1 MNLNQKKEKN
11 LKTNILNKQ
20 QRHWEHKFSK
30 RSEMFGTSPS
40 LAAQK
45 AVKIFKREK
54 FTNILEL
61 GAGQGRD
68 TIFFAQ
74 NGFNLQVLDYSKSGL
89 NSIIKKAK
97 TMNLS
102 DLISVKYHDIRK
114 SIPFKD
120 ATFDC
125 CFSHM
130 LYCMAFTEKELEF
143 LSNNINRVLKFG
155 GLNIYTVRHIDDA
168 DYGKGIHRGEDIY
181 ETGGFI
187 VHFFSLKKIN
197 QFSTGYNVINIENFE
212 EGDFPRKL
220 FQITLKKI
228 SK

>member
-1 MNLNQKKEKN
+1 MHLNQKKEKN

-40 LAAQK
+40 LSAQK
-45 AVKIFKREK
+45 AVKIFKRKK

-74 NGFNLQVLDYSKSGL
+74 NGFNLQVLDYSKSGI

-97 TMNLS
+97 TLNLS

-130 LYCMAFTEKELEF
+130 LYCMAFTSAELDL

-155 GLNIYTVRHIDDA
+155 GLNIYTVRHIGDA
-168 DYGKGIHRGEDIY
+168 DYGKGIHRGDDLY

-187 VHFFSLKKIN
+187 VHFFLLKKL
-197 QFSTGYNVINIENFE
+197 YNVPLVIKLLILRNLKK
-212 EGDFPRKL
+212 DL
-220 FQITLKKI
+220 FQENSFKLP
-228 SK
+228 

>member
-1 MNLNQKKEKN
+1 MALPQV
-11 LKTNILNKQ
+11 
-20 QRHWEHKFSK
+20 F
-30 RSEMFGTSPS
+30 
-40 LAAQK
+40 AAQK
-45 AVKIFKREK
+45 AVKIFKRKK

-74 NGFNLQVLDYSKSGL
+74 NGFHIQALDYSKSGL
-89 NSIIKKAK
+89 NNIMQKANK
-97 TMNLS
+97 LNLL
-102 DLISVKYHDIRK
+102 DWVSVKYHDVRK
-114 SIPFKD
+114 PIPFDD